1 MRPLLLIA
9 ALLVAGQRAPAQ
21 ARGQATPPLMGVYAA
36 QRVNQQR
43 LPMTDEVVGEDGFTN
58 AVRLHEMNIRLRPN
72 GRFVAA
78 LSYRRAILTKGEKIE
93 TARLQNE
100 TWQGTYTRSGNSLRF
115 VPDKNG
121 ERKVEPFNGTVTS
134 SSRISVAFIYNI
146 VKRKRYE
153 LDLAHDPNI
162 W

>member
-1 MRPLLLIA
+1 VNRLAFLA
-9 ALLVAGQRAPAQ
+9 ALLCLAPHVAAAQAPAPQ
-21 ARGQATPPLMGVYAA
+21 MGVYAA
-36 QRVNQQR
+36 QRVNAQR
-43 LPMTDEVVGEDGFTN
+43 LPMTDEVIGDDGFTN
-58 AVRLHEMNIRLRPN
+58 AVRLHDMTIRLRPN
-72 GRFVAA
+72 GRFVAT

-100 TWQGTYTRSGNSLRF
+100 TWQGAYTRSGAALRF

-121 ERKVEPFNGTVTS
+121 ERKVEPFNGSVTAS
-134 SSRISVAFIYNI
+134 GRINVAFIYNI

-153 LDLAHDPNI
+153 IDLLRDPNI